1 MRFEREEFTPR
12 SKCYWLEI
20 YYDGPSN
27 REELDELRQKCHE
40 HAYLHHRNDYKPF
53 NDEELDSIHQAVEVT
68 RDTISP
74 EDKPQVI
81 IGPDIARV
89 LVRPYDVIEIYG
101 HGALAQAQIL
111 YPRTE
116 ETAAQ
121 AQVARFP
128 GSKAIIDFSLGL

>member
-1 MRFEREEFTPR
+1 MRFEREKSTPR
-12 SKCYWLEI
+12 SSCWLDI
-20 YYDGPSN
+20 YYDGPLN
-27 REELDELRQKCHE
+27 RKELDELRQKCRK
-40 HAYLHHRNDYKPF
+40 HACCRSPNDNKPF
-53 NDEELDSIHQAVEVT
+53 TAEELDRIHEAVEAA

-89 LVRPYDVIEIYG
+89 LVRPDDIIEIYG

-128 GSKAIIDFSLGL
+128 GSKAIIDFSLGF